1 MRQHRLKVRR
11 SPRMVRKI
19 RLLRRRTPPA
29 RPRRLER
36 RRPCVSRVHRHR
48 RRRRRQ
54 LRSIH
59 LRRRRLRYRRQPTH
73 LRRHPRRRRL
83 RARCRSRRLL
93 RTSQTLRAARA
104 IPRAR
109 AGRESL
115 RRLTPSRR
123 RREASVRRKI
133 GRTVR
138 RSAASRKRSASAA
151 ILRATTYPRALR
163 QLSNRS
169 HRADGFVQ
177 RQLSARALLTRDGQD
192 FARIGDGSDGDGSDA
207 MRWLHDRA
215 WKYGEL
221 RPSNEA
227 GLLHGLFELQ
237 YRAMRCRVRAGL
249 PHRVH
254 WRRRR
259 SASDVRAVD
268 ELRTCEDGSV
278 SPLPCAVLRYS
289 RRVSLSA

>member
-59 LRRRRLRYRRQPTH
+59 LRR
-73 LRRHPRRRRL
+73 HPRRRRL

-123 RREASVRRKI
+123 RHEASIRRKI

-192 FARIGDGSDGDGSDA
+192 FARIGDGSDA
-207 MRWLHDRA
+207 VRWLHDRA

-259 SASDVRAVD
+259 SAS
-268 ELRTCEDGSV
+268 
-278 SPLPCAVLRYS
+278 CA
-289 RRVSLSA
+289 RRR